1 MASRLAQA
9 LAEYTRR
16 PRLGDKYRS
25 EHHGDWIVYRIDS
38 DGEIVLHN
46 PGHGFITKSGAGLLK
61 LRRL

>member
-16 PRLGDKYRS
+16 PCLGDKYRS
-25 EHHGDWIVYRIDS
+25 ENHGDWIVYHIDS

-46 PGHGFITKSGAGLLK
+46 PGHGFITKSGAGLLR

>member
-25 EHHGDWIVYRIDS
+25 EHHGDWIVYRIDN
-38 DGEIVLHN
+38 EIVLHN
-46 PGHGFITKSGAGLLK
+46 PGHGFITMAGAGLLK
-61 LRRL
+61 LERIR